1 MVFNSLFP
9 SSLPLQLDIMLPLKE
24 KDKPIIRK
32 LLAAGCCARCVLR
45 FCCLSVHSAYRRPQ
59 QVRPHFS
66 FFNLCFR
73 SVTHPILL
81 QETLRELQ
89 DFISDEED
97 TTSQN
102 ADNKSHDA
110 AEPCKDPP
118 SKRAKLEPGAG
129 EAEGG
134 ARDAPEPRVCVACL
148 GVLQELSGASQAK
161 KIAEAVKAETYEFDS
176 LVLSVSLPAQLCVRE
191 VSLKN
196 MMAELTT
203 SLDPTIEFLRN
214 DKRSLWKRFLNPYEL
229 LCDVIKAGYTS
240 SRFVTT
246 LLPGVGPTFSH
257 CLHFGPFLNMTSV
270 LKNLKF

>member
-1 MVFNSLFP
+1 MVNPIFP
-9 SSLPLQLDIMLPLKE
+9 SPLPLQLDIMLPLKE

-66 FFNLCFR
+66 FFNLGCQE
-73 SVTHPILL
+73 VTNQTLL

-89 DFISDEED
+89 NFIRDTED
-97 TTSQN
+97 TTSQD
-102 ADNKSHDA
+102 ADNKSYDA
-110 AEPCKDPP
+110 AELCEDPP
-118 SKRAKLEPGAG
+118 SKRAKLEPVAC
-129 EAEGG
+129 EAEGVAG
-134 ARDAPEPRVCVACL
+134 DATEPRVCVACL

-196 MMAELTT
+196 MTDELTT
-203 SLDPTIEFLRN
+203 PLNATSKLLRN
-214 DKRSLWKRFLNPYEL
+214 KLLEFIWKQFLNLDEL
-229 LCDVIKAGYTS
+229 LCEVTKGGHSCFRKLIGL
-240 SRFVTT
+240 SR
-246 LLPGVGPTFSH
+246 L
-257 CLHFGPFLNMTSV
+257 
-270 LKNLKF
+270 